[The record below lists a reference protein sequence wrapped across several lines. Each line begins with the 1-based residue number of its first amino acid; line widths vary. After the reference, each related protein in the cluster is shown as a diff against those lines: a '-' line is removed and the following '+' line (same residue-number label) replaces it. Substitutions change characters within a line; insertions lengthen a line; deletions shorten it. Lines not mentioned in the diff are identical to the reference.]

1 MYPSRIAEYTVAK
14 TDQTCFNAMILS
26 NKDVLNITDRLH
38 FLKIIENTS
47 MNPKCFIS
55 MYLTNRGTV
64 KPPLMYAGIIN
75 FLPFFLLE
83 LLEDVHY

>member
-26 NKDVLNITDRLH
+26 NKDVLNITDRPH

-55 MYLTNRGTV
+55 TGWKKSM
-64 KPPLMYAGIIN
+64 
-75 FLPFFLLE
+75 LPIVNSKYF
-83 LLEDVHY
+83 